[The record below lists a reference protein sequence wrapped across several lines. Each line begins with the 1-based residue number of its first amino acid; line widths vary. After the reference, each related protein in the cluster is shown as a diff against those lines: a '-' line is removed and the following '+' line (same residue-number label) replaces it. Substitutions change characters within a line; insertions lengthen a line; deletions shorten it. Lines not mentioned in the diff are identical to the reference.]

1 MENAETI
8 LVVILASFLAIF
20 LLIAI
25 VAGIKLIQVLNHLR
39 KIIEK
44 AEAIA
49 DKAENAAAFFAKASG
64 PAMFGKLIAN
74 IVDTISNKAKKKR

>member
-20 LLIAI
+20 LVIAI
-25 VAGIKLIQVLNHLR
+25 IAGIKIIQVVNQLR
-39 KIIEK
+39 HIITK

-74 IVDTISNKAKKKR
+74 IVETVSSKSKKKR